1 MESQVKEKI
10 KLKNRFVIFFQN
22 MKKLFHE
29 KDEESKA
36 SLEET
41 FPEEDR
47 DTLKALESCQEKV
60 VNYEVQHQKVID
72 AIEKMS
78 KSTVK
83 VPKARTT
90 NLSSEKLE
98 KAKKIVNSNNR
109 SKEQDDNELSR

>member
-22 MKKLFHE
+22 MKELFHE
-29 KDEESKA
+29 EDEESKA

-60 VNYEVQHQKVID
+60 VNYEVQHQKVIN

-83 VPKARTT
+83 VPRARTA

-98 KAKKIVNSNNR
+98 KAKKMQADME
-109 SKEQDDNELSR
+109 KEQDDNELSR